1 MLQPSSAPFTLFS
14 SVQCSACS
22 NNFFNDKWILQ
33 LVSTDTLVN
42 VSVCRGEILNFSSEL
57 IMLNWLRKLLFCPH
71 NKSNM
76 WGVCSKEEES
86 LRLCYRLLINFCL
99 SV

>member
-22 NNFFNDKWILQ
+22 NNFFNNKWILQ
-33 LVSTDTLVN
+33 LVFTETLVN

-57 IMLNWLRKLLFCPH
+57 IMLNWLL
-71 NKSNM
+71 
-76 WGVCSKEEES
+76 
-86 LRLCYRLLINFCL
+86 YRDLEAVVLPSQQIKHLGCM
-99 SV
+99 

>member
-57 IMLNWLRKLLFCPH
+57 IMLNWLL
-71 NKSNM
+71 
-76 WGVCSKEEES
+76 
-86 LRLCYRLLINFCL
+86 YRDWQAVVLPSQQIKHVGC
-99 SV
+99 V

>member
-57 IMLNWLRKLLFCPH
+57 IMLNWLLYRDSEAVVLPSQQIKH
-71 NKSNM
+71 NY
-76 WGVCSKEEES
+76 GVCVAKRRRA
-86 LRLCYRLLINFCL
+86 LDFVIGY
-99 SV
+99 

>member
-42 VSVCRGEILNFSSEL
+42 VSVCRGEILNL
-57 IMLNWLRKLLFCPH
+57 IMLNWLL
-71 NKSNM
+71 
-76 WGVCSKEEES
+76 
-86 LRLCYRLLINFCL
+86 YRDSEAVVLPSQQIKHVGC
-99 SV
+99 V

>member
-1 MLQPSSAPFTLFS
+1 MLLPSSAPFTLFS

-57 IMLNWLRKLLFCPH
+57 IMLNWLL
-71 NKSNM
+71 
-76 WGVCSKEEES
+76 
-86 LRLCYRLLINFCL
+86 YRDSEAVVLPSQQIKHMGC
-99 SV
+99 V

>member
-57 IMLNWLRKLLFCPH
+57 IMLNWLL
-71 NKSNM
+71 
-76 WGVCSKEEES
+76 
-86 LRLCYRLLINFCL
+86 YRDSEAVVLPSQQIKHVRC
-99 SV
+99 V

>member
-57 IMLNWLRKLLFCPH
+57 IMLNWLLYRDSEAVVLPSQQIKQC
-71 NKSNM
+71 
-76 WGVCSKEEES
+76 GVCVAKRRRA
-86 LRLCYRLLINFCL
+86 LDFVIGY
-99 SV
+99 